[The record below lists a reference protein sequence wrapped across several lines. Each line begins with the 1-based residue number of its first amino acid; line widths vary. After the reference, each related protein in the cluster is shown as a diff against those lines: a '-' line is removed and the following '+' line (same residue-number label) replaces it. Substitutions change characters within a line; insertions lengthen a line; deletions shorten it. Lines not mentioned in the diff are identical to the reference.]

1 MAMTRGHAP
10 DAQEIAAIAELALGR
25 VPAALRRHVQGIAIL
40 VEEFPED
47 EVLDELGIDDSFGLL
62 GLYQGIALDRQ
73 SLHDVPCDLNRIYLY
88 RRPLLDAWAAGD
100 DTLEDLIANT
110 LIHEIGHH
118 FGLSDDDME
127 RLESGP

>member
-1 MAMTRGHAP
+1 MTRTFGQPP
-10 DAQEIAAIAELALGR
+10 DAQEIAAIAELALAT

-47 EVLDELGIDDSFGLL
+47 EVLDDMGIDDAFGLL

-73 SLHDVPCDLNRIYLY
+73 SLHDIPSDLNRIYLY

>member
-1 MAMTRGHAP
+1 MTRRFGPAP
-10 DAQEIAAIAELALGR
+10 DAEDIAAIAEVALAG

-40 VEEFPED
+40 VEEFPEE
-47 EVLDELGIDDSFGLL
+47 EVLDEMEIDDAFGLL

-73 SLHDVPCDLNRIYLY
+73 SLHDVPSDLNRIYLY
-88 RRPLLDAWAAGD
+88 RRPLLDAWAAGE

>member
-1 MAMTRGHAP
+1 MTRRFGPAP
-10 DAQEIAAIAELALGR
+10 DAEDIAAIAEAALAG

-40 VEEFPED
+40 VEEFPEE
-47 EVLDELGIDDSFGLL
+47 EVLDEMEIDDAFGLL

-73 SLHDVPCDLNRIYLY
+73 SLHDVPSDLNRIYLY
-88 RRPLLDAWAAGD
+88 RRPLLDAWAAGE

>member
-1 MAMTRGHAP
+1 MTRRFGPAP
-10 DAQEIAAIAELALGR
+10 DAEDIAAIAEAALAS

-40 VEEFPED
+40 VEEFPEE
-47 EVLDELGIDDSFGLL
+47 EVLDEMEIDDAFGLL

-73 SLHDVPCDLNRIYLY
+73 SLHDIPSDLNRIYLY
-88 RRPLLDAWAAGD
+88 RRPLLDAWAAGE